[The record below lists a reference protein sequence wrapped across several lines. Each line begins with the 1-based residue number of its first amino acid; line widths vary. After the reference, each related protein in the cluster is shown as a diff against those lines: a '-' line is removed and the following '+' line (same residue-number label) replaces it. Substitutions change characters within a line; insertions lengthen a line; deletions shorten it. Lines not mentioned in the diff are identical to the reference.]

1 MSDPSRPR
9 VVGVDAGGTST
20 RALAVDADG
29 IVLGSGRAGGAN
41 PNAHPPE
48 QAAANI
54 AAAIGD
60 ALRDADPGSVRACVV
75 GMAGVSKL
83 TDPAMAKVFDDA
95 WAGLRLGCG
104 VRMVADAEA
113 AFASA
118 TDAPDGTVL
127 VAGTGSI
134 SARIRKRRLVATTGG
149 YGWLLGDEGSA
160 FWIGREAVRATL
172 TALGRGGP
180 FDGLPLAVLREA
192 LHLSDLDA
200 LRAQTETDRLLT
212 SRRLITTCN
221 FESPIRLARF
231 APLVSAAAAEGDA
244 TARKITDR
252 AAELLVA
259 NALEAR
265 EPDEDTPLVLVGSVL
280 VGDSPVGAKV
290 RETLRALEIR
300 SATDGVLGA
309 AWLAAVDAFGE
320 NAPRPVLEIQ

>member
-1 MSDPSRPR
+1 MSDPSRPC

-20 RALAVDADG
+20 RALAVDAEG

-41 PNAHPPE
+41 PNAHPPA

-60 ALRDADPGSVRACVV
+60 ALRDADPAAVRACVV

-83 TDPAMAKVFDDA
+83 TDPAMAKVFDEA
-95 WAGLRLGCG
+95 WAGLGLGTA

-134 SARIRKRRLVATTGG
+134 AARIRKRRLVSTAGG

-160 FWIGREAVRATL
+160 FWIGREAVRSTLAALAT
-172 TALGRGGP
+172 GGP
-180 FDGLPLAVLREA
+180 FEGLPAAVLREA
-192 LHLSDLDA
+192 LHMSDLDA

-231 APLVSAAAAEGDA
+231 APLVSASAAEGDA
-244 TARKITDR
+244 TAREITDR

-259 NALEAR
+259 NALAAR
-265 EPDEDTPLVLVGSVL
+265 EDGEDTPVVIVGSVL
-280 VGDSPVGAKV
+280 VGDSPVGARV
-290 RETLRALEIR
+290 RETLSALDIR

-320 NAPRPVLEIQ
+320 NAPRPVLEIR

>member
-1 MSDPSRPR
+1 MSDPSRPC

-20 RALAVDADG
+20 RALALDADG
-29 IVLGSGRAGGAN
+29 IVLGSGRAAGAN
-41 PNAHPPE
+41 PNAHPPA

-60 ALRDADPGSVRACVV
+60 ALRDADPAAVRACVV

-83 TDPAMAKVFDDA
+83 TDPAMAKVFDEA
-95 WAGLRLGCG
+95 WAGLGLHTA
-104 VRMVADAEA
+104 VRMVTDAEA

-134 SARIRKRRLVATTGG
+134 AARIRKRRLVSTAGG

-160 FWIGREAVRATL
+160 FWIGREAVRSTLAAL
-172 TALGRGGP
+172 TAGGP
-180 FDGLPLAVLREA
+180 FEGLPAAVLREA
-192 LHLSDLDA
+192 LHMSDLDA

-231 APLVSAAAAEGDA
+231 APLVSASAAGGDA
-244 TARKITDR
+244 TAREITDR

-259 NALEAR
+259 NALAAR
-265 EPDEDTPLVLVGSVL
+265 EAGEDTPVVIVGSVL
-280 VGDSPVGAKV
+280 VGDSPVGARV
-290 RETLRALEIR
+290 RETLSALDIR

-320 NAPRPVLEIQ
+320 NAPRPVLEIR